1 MIALVKSV
9 KEYRRLLRE
18 VVEEDDV
25 VVELGCHRGAATR
38 AIIAGSPRRV
48 VAVDY
53 GKDAEKAMRELERNR
68 PELTFIRGD
77 AREYDTLERVLE
89 ELDGLRCDVLA
100 VDLGGGMF
108 PDTAF
113 KVYYVWSV
121 TLRPRDSV
129 VRNAG
134 LCEFLKLAELRED
147 VHLSNEN
154 RGYLGE
160 LSPPGI
166 PGKIRERFEEFKLWR
181 E

>member
-9 KEYRRLLRE
+9 EEYRRLLGE
-18 VVEEDDV
+18 VVEEGDI
-25 VVELGCHRGAATR
+25 VVELGCHRGASTR
-38 AIIAGSPRRV
+38 VILTGSPRRV
-48 VAVDY
+48 VVVDY
-53 GKDAEKAMRELERNR
+53 GEDAEEAMRELERNH
-68 PELTFIRGD
+68 PELTFVKGD

-89 ELDGLRCDVLA
+89 ELGGPECDVLA

-121 TLRPRDSV
+121 TLRPRDAV

-134 LCEFLKLAELRED
+134 LCEFLKLAELQEE
-147 VHLSNEN
+147 VHLNDES

-181 E
+181 R

>member
-9 KEYRRLLRE
+9 EEYRRLLGE
-18 VVEEDDV
+18 VVEEGDV

-38 AIIAGSPRRV
+38 IILTGSPRRV

-53 GKDAEKAMRELERNR
+53 GKDAEEAMRELERSH
-68 PELTFIRGD
+68 PELTFVKGD
-77 AREYDTLERVLE
+77 AREYDTLKRVLE
-89 ELDGLRCDVLA
+89 ELGGPECDVLA

-121 TLRPRDSV
+121 TLRPRDAV

-134 LCEFLKLAELRED
+134 LCEFLKLAELREE
-147 VHLSNEN
+147 VHLDDEN

-166 PGKIRERFEEFKLWR
+166 PGRIRERFEEFKLWR
-181 E
+181 G

>member
-9 KEYRRLLRE
+9 EEYRRLLGE
-18 VVEEDDV
+18 VVEEGDT
-25 VVELGCHRGAATR
+25 VVELGCHQGASTR
-38 AIIAGSPRRV
+38 VILTGSPRRV
-48 VAVDY
+48 VVVDY
-53 GKDAEKAMRELERNR
+53 GKDAEEAMRELERSH
-68 PELTFIRGD
+68 PELTFVKGD

-89 ELDGLRCDVLA
+89 ELGGPECDVLA

-121 TLRPRDSV
+121 TLRPRDAV

-134 LCEFLKLAELRED
+134 LCEFLKLAKLQEE
-147 VHLSNEN
+147 VHLNDES

-181 E
+181 R